1 MPKPRRRV
9 LWAAAG
15 GALVVVAALVATAGG
30 GPGSGG
36 SAGSA
41 PAAPA
46 RSSVT
51 ASPVPVVVPGRPGDT
66 PSRVSSDDIT
76 APDGSVYNLLD
87 ATFMRMMIPHH
98 AQAVEMAALA
108 PGRASHPQI
117 RAVAERIRAAQGPEI
132 AMMRSWLRVRG
143 LRETDPIAG
152 HDHATMA
159 GMQTPEQLRALA
171 AASGDAFDR
180 MFVEMMSAHHQGA
193 IKMATDVLAVYRS
206 PQVEELATA
215 IATEQGIE
223 INRMREALAAPR

>member
-1 MPKPRRRV
+1 MRMSAPRRRV

-15 GALVVVAALVATAGG
+15 GIAVVLAALVATAGD
-30 GPGSGG
+30 GSGG
-36 SAGSA
+36 SGASERA
-41 PAAPA
+41 EPA
-46 RSSVT
+46 RSSAT
-51 ASPVPVVVPGRPGDT
+51 ASPVPVVVPGRPGDS
-66 PSRVSSDDIT
+66 PSQVSSDDIT
-76 APDGSVYNLLD
+76 APDGTVYNLLD
-87 ATFMRMMIPHH
+87 VTFMRMMIPHH

-117 RAVAERIRAAQGPEI
+117 RSVAERIRAAQGPEI

-143 LRETDPIAG
+143 LSENDPIAG

-171 AASGDAFDR
+171 AAGGDAFDR
-180 MFVEMMSAHHQGA
+180 MFVEMMSAHHRGA
-193 IKMATDVLAVYRS
+193 IKMATDVLAVYRN

-223 INRMREALAAPR
+223 IDRMRDALAAPR

>member
-1 MPKPRRRV
+1 MSMPRRRV

-15 GALVVVAALVATAGG
+15 GVSVVLAALIATVGG
-30 GPGSGG
+30 GSGG
-36 SAGSA
+36 AER
-41 PAAPA
+41 AAPA
-46 RSSVT
+46 RSSAT
-51 ASPVPVVVPGRPGDT
+51 ASPIPVVVPGRPGDD
-66 PSRVSSDDIT
+66 PSKVSSDDIT

-117 RAVAERIRAAQGPEI
+117 RSVAERIRAAQEPEI

-143 LRETDPIAG
+143 LNESDPIAG

-171 AASGDAFDR
+171 ATSGDAFDR
-180 MFVEMMSAHHQGA
+180 LFVEMMSAHHQGA
-193 IKMATDVLAVYRS
+193 IKMATDVLGVYRN

-215 IATEQGIE
+215 IATEQDIE
-223 INRMREALAAPR
+223 INRMRDALAAPR